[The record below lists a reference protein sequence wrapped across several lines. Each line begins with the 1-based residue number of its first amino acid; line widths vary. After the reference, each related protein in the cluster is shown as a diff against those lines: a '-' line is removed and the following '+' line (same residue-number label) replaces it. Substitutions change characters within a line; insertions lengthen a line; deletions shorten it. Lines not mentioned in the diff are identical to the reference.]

1 LSRLLFL
8 IIKQNDNLCEYA
20 ILPFTKYKK
29 MKNLDI
35 KRINMLFGGGFQ
47 AFWEKPVN
55 PQKETLRKLFV
66 LFRKN
71 EAKFKNAFGT
81 AFCPNR
87 CPKKSPKSPCYLR

>member
-1 LSRLLFL
+1 
-8 IIKQNDNLCEYA
+8 
-20 ILPFTKYKK
+20 

-87 CPKKSPKSPCYLR
+87 CPKKFPNRPVIYAKI

>member
-1 LSRLLFL
+1 
-8 IIKQNDNLCEYA
+8 
-20 ILPFTKYKK
+20 

-71 EAKFKNAFGT
+71 EAKFKSVPPVKRVVRTGAI
-81 AFCPNR
+81 
-87 CPKKSPKSPCYLR
+87 SPRY

>member
-1 LSRLLFL
+1 QKLLNFVGL
-8 IIKQNDNLCEYA
+8 KTAQ
-20 ILPFTKYKK
+20 ILTTPT
-29 MKNLDI
+29 
-35 KRINMLFGGGFQ
+35 
-47 AFWEKPVN
+47 